1 MGGEAEI
8 KMNIT
13 ERDITPAELKNI
25 YDDFSKI
32 EMANGVPQRSIDR
45 YQYVLEDNGA
55 LIGYVSGITEHKWFY
70 LTDLWIAEAH
80 RHQGLGTKL
89 LSMIE
94 QKAAAVGM
102 EHIYLWTTG
111 FINPL
116 FYEKNGYER
125 FAVLED
131 KYEVEGYHQI
141 GYRKDI

>member
-1 MGGEAEI
+1 MGGEAKI

-13 ERDITPAELKNI
+13 ERDITPAELKSI

-32 EMANGVPQRSIDR
+32 EMTDGVPQRSIDR
-45 YQYVLEDNGA
+45 YQYVLEDNEA

-80 RHQGLGTKL
+80 RHNGLGTKL

-102 EHIYLWTTG
+102 
-111 FINPL
+111 
-116 FYEKNGYER
+116 
-125 FAVLED
+125 
-131 KYEVEGYHQI
+131 
-141 GYRKDI
+141 